1 MSSTPTAGLDGDR
14 PAEPA
19 AEDKDRPE
27 PQSTAG
33 SEEDDAEPANANGI
47 AVEGPER
54 LSVRVGRQIARRQPD
69 QPKGKDDP
77 AIGAILALAEPQT
90 SATEERYAGQQ
101 EDCHRDG
108 NQFGVREE
116 GGEPAPAENSEPR
129 DRRRGP
135 RYGDEGERGC
145 LIKADSAP
153 PERAAG
159 PPHKRRTFAVRSLA
173 WVDFILADFDGSRD
187 VSLASFVVV
196 FGHYSR
202 QFPVRPI

>member
-1 MSSTPTAGLDGDR
+1 VSSTPTAGLDGDR

-116 GGEPAPAENSEPR
+116 GGEPAPAENS
-129 DRRRGP
+129 GP
-135 RYGDEGERGC
+135 EIDEGVPAMVM
-145 LIKADSAP
+145 KASAGASSKPTLLP
-153 PERAAG
+153 PNAQLV
-159 PPHKRRTFAVRSLA
+159 RRTKDEL
-173 WVDFILADFDGSRD
+173 SRYD
-187 VSLASFVVV
+187 RLRGLTLF
-196 FGHYSR
+196 
-202 QFPVRPI
+202 